1 MKIYTK
7 TGDKGIT
14 SLAGGKRIAKNDIQ
28 VESYGCIDELNSF
41 IGLILSQDIDENEKM
56 VLIDIQ
62 RSLFRI
68 GAYLSTDYSEK
79 NTVCEL
85 KPKDVSF
92 LEKQIDMISTEI
104 KPLKNFILP
113 NGNQLISYC
122 HVSRAV
128 CRRAERAIITMN
140 DLRKMDENII
150 IYLNRLS
157 DYLFVLSR
165 KFAKDFGLEE
175 TIV

>member
-14 SLAGGKRIAKNDIQ
+14 SLAGGKRIAKNHIQ

-41 IGLILSQDIDENEKM
+41 IGLILSQIINKNEM
-56 VLIDIQ
+56 IVLLDIQ

-68 GAYLSTDYSEK
+68 GAYLSSDYSEK
-79 NTVCEL
+79 KTVCDL
-85 KPKDVSF
+85 KPKDISL
-92 LEKQIDMISTEI
+92 LEMQIDLISSEL

-122 HVSRAV
+122 HVARAV

-140 DLRKMDENII
+140 DLQKMDKNII

-165 KFAKDFGLEE
+165 KFTKEFGLEE